1 MAMSLES
8 MLHKVAK
15 PFVIAGASAYLIL
28 NVLGCNGNATQ
39 TPNPTQ
45 NPSPKPSPTQT
56 YEPEP
61 TATLEPYTPTP
72 TKEPT
77 PTITP
82 PPTLEAKIFDFIFTS
97 GTPEQYEATR
107 KNALEDYRAVLKVY
121 GIKEGGGRVKFIV
134 DQQGYSVNFFLGNKF
149 GGAVGGLDDL
159 LNPLY
164 RQRGTKHE
172 TAHAINHTLFPTK
185 NNIEP
190 WYNTFDEGSA
200 QYASGE
206 VEAAKP
212 TSTILREDDGSLKD
226 YNWMK
231 AIDYLISNPNKF
243 WERIKFGGN
252 AGHLTGQVLYL
263 LLEHE
268 GLTPEKHTI
277 ALGKL

>member
-172 TAHAINHTLFPTK
+172 MAHAINHTLFKTK
-185 NNIEP
+185 LMLERSTIDTEP

-200 QYASGE
+200 MYASGE
-206 VEAAKP
+206 V
-212 TSTILREDDGSLKD
+212 TSITSLINDERWGSVLKERLNGLRTNPEIYWKNREVGNPGHATGSDLFTILVLD
-226 YNWMK
+226 Y
-231 AIDYLISNPNKF
+231 
-243 WERIKFGGN
+243 
-252 AGHLTGQVLYL
+252 
-263 LLEHE
+263 
-268 GLTPEKHTI
+268 GLTP
-277 ALGKL
+277 